1 MQEWHVLYTK
11 PHSEF
16 RVQAALRIRGIESYL
31 PALPVAHPRAGRASL
46 AAFFP
51 CYLFA
56 HFDLASIG
64 ESNIIYLPGLRNLV
78 MVGGKPATVPSEMVA
93 HMVRR
98 LEASTALIAGGQV
111 LTRGDRVRVLT
122 PGLEAFDAVFEARL
136 SQQGRVRILVSYLE
150 RRYPPYRSIEHFKPV
165 EIGIE
170 QIQKIPH
177 A

>member
-1 MQEWHVLYTK
+1 MEQWHVLYTK

-16 RVQAALRIRGIESYL
+16 RVRDALKIRGIESYL
-31 PALPVAHPRAGRASL
+31 PALPVAHPRAGRAPL

-56 HFDLASIG
+56 HFDLSSVG
-64 ESNIIYLPGLRNLV
+64 ESNIVYLPGLRNLV
-78 MVGGKPATVPSEMVA
+78 MVGGKPATIPSEVVA
-93 HMVRR
+93 HMARR
-98 LEASTALIAGGQV
+98 LRESTAFVAGGQV
-111 LTRGDRVRVLT
+111 LARGDRVQILA
-122 PGLEAFDAVFEARL
+122 PGLEAFDAVFDARL

-150 RRYPPYRSIEHFKPV
+150 RRYPSHHSIEHFKPV

-170 QIQKIPH
+170 QIQKITR